1 MAKKPS
7 SKPTLSAEEQKQRL
21 AQLTAGIAAVPHV
34 GPASFTPAAP
44 AAEPASLSAAP
55 GPDEAPATEV
65 AATPPATESAS
76 AAPTAPTANESAT
89 DQPGP
94 PSSAPDELP
103 TPAAQPTADEAAAAS
118 SAPVVSPAPA
128 TSEVEQKGE
137 KEPGPVTEAV
147 ESVAEQ
153 PTNSVSSESVAA
165 PQPAVDLIPP
175 AAVEAAEDGKFIIA
189 SLFAPPSEK
198 RTFQVRI
205 TPDLQQFFQQVGTI
219 LGNGASSAD
228 IIHNILTQFRA
239 QHGPQIAR
247 ALQKELRKMLNPKP

>member
-7 SKPTLSAEEQKQRL
+7 SKPALSAEEQKLRL

-34 GPASFTPAAP
+34 GPASFMPAAP

-65 AATPPATESAS
+65 AATEPAS
-76 AAPTAPTANESAT
+76 AAPTAPMANEPAT

-94 PSSAPDELP
+94 ISSAPDELP
-103 TPAAQPTADEAAAAS
+103 TPAAEPAADEAAPAS
-118 SAPVVSPAPA
+118 SAPIVSPAPA

-137 KEPGPVTEAV
+137 KEPGRVTEAV

-153 PTNSVSSESVAA
+153 PTSSVSSEPVAA
-165 PQPAVDLIPP
+165 PQPAADRIPP
-175 AAVEAAEDGKFIIA
+175 AAVEAAEDGKFILA